1 MLGGIEGG
9 GLMLELTITGL
20 DELRRKFGEGFRKPL
35 RALVHG
41 VAEELRGA
49 IAEYPGPVVYP
60 VRWASDA
67 QRRAY
72 FAKRK
77 GLGPYVRQFDP
88 FSERLGPSWAT
99 EMRGDFEAVVGT
111 RVSYAPW
118 VQAAG
123 HQQPMH
129 ADTGWKTDEQAV
141 EEVERSGAI
150 ERIFEQAMEG
160 W

>member
-1 MLGGIEGG
+1 MNATIE
-9 GLMLELTITGL
+9 IKGL
-20 DELRRKFGEGFRKPL
+20 DKLQRKLGRGARPVIRTIL
-35 RALVHG
+35 LG
-41 VAEELRGA
+41 VAEEIKGR

-60 VRWASDA
+60 IRWASES

-77 GLGPYVRQFDP
+77 GMGPYVRQTDS

-99 EMRGDFEAVVGT
+99 RMEGDDRAIVGT

-118 VQAAG
+118 VQSAEA
-123 HQQPMH
+123 QQPMH
-129 ADTGWKTDEQAV
+129 AATGWKTDEEAV
-141 EEVERSGAI
+141 EEVEQSGAI
-150 ERIFEQAMEG
+150 ERIFSQAMSK